1 MAASAADA
9 PAGRDRRFRGL
20 LLRILSAVVLGPLL
34 LAAVWFG
41 FPWIDLVAALV
52 APLLVRELSRLTQG
66 RPVVR
71 LSGFVYVL
79 AAVVALL
86 WLRHQPE
93 MGRETVIWMLACTW
107 ATDIGAYFVGASAGG
122 PKLAPR
128 ISPSKTW
135 SGLIGG
141 MAWAAVASAATGLAF
156 GLGSTFSLAAI
167 GAALAIVAQLGDLA
181 ESALK
186 RSAGVKDSGGLIPGH
201 GGLLDRVDGLVAVLV
216 AVALVRLMAGGAWP
230 WA

>member
-9 PAGRDRRFRGL
+9 PAGRERRFRGL

-41 FPWIDLVAALV
+41 FPWIDLIAALV
-52 APLLVRELSRLTQG
+52 APLLVRELARLTRG
-66 RPVVR
+66 RPMVR
-71 LSGFVYVL
+71 LSAFVYVL

-167 GAALAIVAQLGDLA
+167 GAVLAIVAQLGDLA

-201 GGLLDRVDGLVAVLV
+201 GGLLDRVDGLLAVLV
-216 AVALVRLMAGGAWP
+216 VVALVRLMTGGAWP
-230 WA
+230 WV

>member
-52 APLLVRELSRLTQG
+52 APLLVRELSRLTVG

-71 LSGFVYVL
+71 LSAFVYVL

-167 GAALAIVAQLGDLA
+167 GAVLAIVAQLCDLA

-201 GGLLDRVDGLVAVLV
+201 GGLLDRVDGLLAVLV
-216 AVALVRLMAGGAWP
+216 MVALVRLMAGGAWP
-230 WA
+230 WL

>member
-52 APLLVRELSRLTQG
+52 APLLVRELSRLTVG

-71 LSGFVYVL
+71 LSAFVYVL

-167 GAALAIVAQLGDLA
+167 GAVLAIVAQLGDLA

-201 GGLLDRVDGLVAVLV
+201 GGLLDRVDGLLAVLV
-216 AVALVRLMAGGAWP
+216 MVALVRLMAGGAWP
-230 WA
+230 WL